1 MVAVALAEELVQQ
14 MNAGV
19 GEGDERVRL
28 MMFEGAGHVLA
39 VEKRGEIGEAI
50 GMLVERTSALSV

>member
-14 MNAGV
+14 MNAEV

-28 MMFEGAGHVLA
+28 MMFEGARHVLA
-39 VEKRGEIGEAI
+39 MEKRREVGEAV
-50 GMLVERTSALSV
+50 GKLVERTSALSV